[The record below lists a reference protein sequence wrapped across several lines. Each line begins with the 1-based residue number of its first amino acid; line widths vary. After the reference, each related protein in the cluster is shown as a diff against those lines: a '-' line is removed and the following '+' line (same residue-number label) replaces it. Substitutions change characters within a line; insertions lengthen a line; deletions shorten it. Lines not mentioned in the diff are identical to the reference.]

1 MRLCSIVTFK
11 LFLLKI
17 IKMRTILVLFFLVQL
32 NFGFGQEQFDVSA
45 VAKFQKDLNIEY
57 ADAKTS
63 PLTTEDLAV
72 FKTLDFYPANEKFF
86 VVAKFVRT
94 KKEKPFE
101 MKTSTDRKPLYV
113 KYGEVFFTIDG
124 LDFKLNVYR
133 NIELSKK
140 KEFKDHLFLPF
151 SDLTSGNES
160 YIGGKYIDLKIPKGD
175 TIVIDFNTSYNPYC
189 AYSHRYSCPKVPL
202 ENDLNIEIKAG
213 VKKFHD

>member
-1 MRLCSIVTFK
+1 MKTIQTLV
-11 LFLLKI
+11 FLML
-17 IKMRTILVLFFLVQL
+17 L
-32 NFGFGQEQFDVSA
+32 NFGFGQEKFDSA
-45 VAKFQKDLNIEY
+45 SVEKFQKELNTEY

-63 PLTTEDLAV
+63 PLTAEDLAV
-72 FKTLDFYPANEKFF
+72 FKTLDFYPINENFF
-86 VVAKFVRT
+86 VTAKFIRT
-94 KKEKPFE
+94 ENEKPFE

-113 KYGEVFFTIDG
+113 KYGEAHFTIDG
-124 LDFKLNVYR
+124 LNYKLNIYR

-140 KEFKDHLFLPF
+140 EEYKDYLFLPF

-160 YIGGKYIDLKIPKGD
+160 YIGGKYIDMKTPKGE

-189 AYSHRYSCPKVPL
+189 AYNPKYSCPKVPL

>member
-1 MRLCSIVTFK
+1 MKV
-11 LFLLKI
+11 LL
-17 IKMRTILVLFFLVQL
+17 TLVLLVQL
-32 NFGFGQEQFDVSA
+32 NFGFGQNKFTDA
-45 VAKFQKDLNIEY
+45 VEKFQKELNAEY

-63 PLTTEDLAV
+63 PLMADDLAT
-72 FKTLDFYPANEKFF
+72 FKSLDFYPINEKFK
-86 VVAKFVRT
+86 VTARFVRT

-113 KYGEVFFTIDG
+113 KYGEAYFTIDG
-124 LDFKLNVYR
+124 SDFKLNIYR

-140 KEFKDHLFLPF
+140 AEYKDYLFLPF

-160 YIGGKYIDLKIPKGD
+160 YIGGKYIDMKVPEGN
-175 TIVIDFNTSYNPYC
+175 TIIIDFNTSYNPYC
-189 AYSHRYSCPKVPL
+189 AYNHKYSCPKVPL